1 MPSESELY
9 LWMRPERATRG
20 PQPRITRDQIAAA
33 GIAVAD
39 TLGAEGVT
47 MRRVAAEI
55 GCGTMSLYRH
65 VRNKDELIELMID
78 TVVAEGGS
86 VPAAPSG
93 DWRADLGTIAVQTRE
108 TMIRHPWL
116 PRLLPGRQ
124 VLGPNMLAAME
135 LALAAV
141 NGLGLPMQEM
151 VAMIRAT
158 NAFVLGYVQ
167 NELAERDWRPAPERA
182 DGGWPTAAFPY
193 VRRIAEAGR
202 HPLFTRMATEAAGF
216 AEPDAEFGWG
226 LQRVLDGFAAA
237 IAAADRPRGEHAEML
252 SSTVTT
258 R

>member
-9 LWMRPERATRG
+9 LWMRPERATHG
-20 PQPRITRDQIAAA
+20 PHPRITRDQIAAA

-39 TLGAEGVT
+39 ALGAEGVT

-78 TVVAEGGS
+78 TVVVEGGS
-86 VPAAPSG
+86 GPAAPSG
-93 DWRADLGTIAVQTRE
+93 DWRADLGAIASQTRE
-108 TMIRHPWL
+108 TMLRHPWL
-116 PRLLPGRQ
+116 VRLLPGRQ

-141 NGLGLPMQEM
+141 DGLGLPLQEM
-151 VAMIRAT
+151 VAMIRAA

-167 NELAERDWRPAPERA
+167 NELAERDWRQPEPRFA
-182 DGGWPTAAFPY
+182 DGSWPAAVFPY
-193 VRRIAEAGR
+193 VRHISEAGR
-202 HPLFTRMATEAAGF
+202 HPLFTRMITEATGSSS
-216 AEPDAEFGWG
+216 PDAEFGWG

-237 IAAADRPRGEHAEML
+237 IAAADGPRGGHAEIL
-252 SSTVTT
+252 K
-258 R
+258 

>member
-1 MPSESELY
+1 VATESEIY

-20 PQPRITRDQIAAA
+20 PHPRITRDQIAAA

-39 TLGAEGVT
+39 VLGAEGVT

-78 TVVAEGGS
+78 TVVAEDGS
-86 VPAAPSG
+86 LSASPSG
-93 DWRADLGTIAVQTRE
+93 DWRADLGAIASRTRQT
-108 TMIRHPWL
+108 MLRHPWL
-116 PRLLPGRQ
+116 ARLLPGRQ

-141 NGLGLPMQEM
+141 DGLGLPLPDM
-151 VAMIRAT
+151 VAMIRAI

-167 NELAERDWRPAPERA
+167 NELAEQDGRLAPGLAESGWRRA
-182 DGGWPTAAFPY
+182 VFPY
-193 VRRIAEAGR
+193 VRQIAEAGR

-216 AEPDAEFGWG
+216 APPDAEFGWG

-237 IAAADRPRGEHAEML
+237 VAAADGPRGERAEML
-252 SSTVTT
+252 K
-258 R
+258 